1 MSSPWRMKYFNR
13 DKSLETCAFCEA
25 LKCEDSADNLILHR
39 GENAYVILNLYPYT
53 SGHLMVVPCF
63 HTNALTALDAHIQA
77 ELMKLTTQ
85 AVELLS
91 EVYHPQGF
99 NIGMN
104 LGTVAGAGIAEH
116 LHMHVVPR
124 WGGDANFIS
133 IIGETRVLPETLD
146 QTYHRLR
153 KVWQQLYP
161 ANSTSDTKK

>member
-13 DKSLETCAFCEA
+13 DKSITTCAFCEA
-25 LKCEDSADNLILHR
+25 QICADSADNLIIHR
-39 GENAYVILNLYPYT
+39 AENAFVILNLYPYT
-53 SGHLMVVPCF
+53 SGHLMVVHNN
-63 HTNALTALDAHIQA
+63 HTHLLVDLDEATQT
-77 ELMKLTTQ
+77 ELMRLSTH
-85 AVELLS
+85 AVRVLG

-104 LGTVAGAGIAEH
+104 LGIVAGAGIAEH

-146 QTYHRLR
+146 QTYLRLR
-153 KVWQQLYP
+153 EAWRRLDP
-161 ANSTSDTKK
+161 

>member
-13 DKSLETCAFCEA
+13 DKSIESCAFCEA
-25 LKCEDSADNLILHR
+25 YKCADSTDNLIIHR
-39 GENAYVILNLYPYT
+39 GETAYVILNLYPYT
-53 SGHLMVVPCF
+53 SGHLMVVPYI
-63 HTNALTALDAHIQA
+63 HTKSLTMLDGATQS
-77 ELMKLTTQ
+77 ELMTLTTQ

-91 EVYHPQGF
+91 EVYQPQGF

-146 QTYHRLR
+146 QTYYRLR
-153 KVWQQLYP
+153 EAWLQLFP
-161 ANSTSDTKK
+161 AKP